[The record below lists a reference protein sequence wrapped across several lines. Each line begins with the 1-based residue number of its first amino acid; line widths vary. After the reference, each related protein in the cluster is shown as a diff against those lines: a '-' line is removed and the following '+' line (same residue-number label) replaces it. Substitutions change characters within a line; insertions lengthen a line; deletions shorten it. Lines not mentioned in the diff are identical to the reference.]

1 MLILHI
7 ASIEDDPYKGVAVV
21 VPQHIKH
28 QAEYAKVGFINI
40 KNQKINDVNA
50 QLKFEKPFNI
60 ARLLK
65 PYNKPD
71 LVVFHEIYIL
81 EYLSIAKILR
91 KNGIPYIVVP
101 HGCLTENAQN
111 KKHLKKIFAN
121 FLLFNKFINGAS
133 AIQCLSQ
140 REFETTNFGKKK
152 FIGTNGIDMPKVR
165 KKDFSENKI
174 NFTYIGRLDPFHKGI
189 DLMIKAIALK
199 KDLLLA
205 NQCCFN
211 LYGPDRFGWGDEIRK
226 MISENGV
233 DNLVQLHSEVSG
245 AEKENILLDTDV
257 FVQTSRFEGMPMGI
271 LEALSYGLPI
281 LITEGTTL
289 GSCVREYNAGWVAD
303 TAIESIVKSFEKV
316 IEERARFKEKS
327 KQAIKLIEENFEWK
341 KIAKGTV
348 EKYKEIIQVNR

>member
-1 MLILHI
+1 MIILHI
-7 ASIEDDPYKGVAVV
+7 AGIKNNLCNGVCVV
-21 VPQHIKH
+21 VPQHILH
-28 QAEYAKVGFINI
+28 QSKFATVGFLNI
-40 KNQKINDVNA
+40 IDERIDGVENQFEFAEPFDVCK
-50 QLKFEKPFNI
+50 LPM
-60 ARLLK
+60 

-71 LVVFHEIYIL
+71 LVVFHEVYKTR
-81 EYLSIAKILR
+81 YLKII
-91 KNGIPYIVVP
+91 KNLNKCKIPYIIIP
-101 HGCLTENAQN
+101 HGGLTVESQR
-111 KKHLKKIFAN
+111 KKRIKKIIAN
-121 FLLFNKFINGAS
+121 LLLFNKFINGAS

-140 REFETTNFGKKK
+140 RELETTNFGKKK

-165 KKDFSENKI
+165 KKDFNENKI

-233 DNLVQLHSEVSG
+233 DTLVRLHSEVSG
-245 AEKENILLDTDV
+245 VEKENILLDTDV
-257 FVQTSRFEGMPMGI
+257 FIQTSRFEGMPMGI

-289 GSCVREYNAGWVAD
+289 GSYVREYNAGWVAD
-303 TAIESIVKSFEKV
+303 TVIESIAKSFEKV
-316 IEERARFKEKS
+316 IEEKAGFKEKS
-327 KQAIKLIEENFEWK
+327 KQAIELIEENFEWN
-341 KIAKGTV
+341 KIAKETV
-348 EKYKEIIQVNR
+348 EKYKEIVRK